1 MLLSERN
8 CVMEVID
15 KGGVTSPKG
24 FLAAGIHA
32 GLKKQKKDMA
42 MIVSVADAAAAGTF
56 TTNKVKAAPVLW
68 DMKIL
73 KEPRHRAVVVNSGS
87 ANACTAERGLKDAGD
102 SAAYA
107 AELLG
112 IKQDEVFVASTGVIG
127 VPLDMDKIRNG
138 ISMLVPS
145 LSSDGHS
152 AAEAIITTDT
162 FPKEAA
168 ASVSIN
174 GKTVTIGGM
183 SKGSGMIHPN
193 MATTLSFITTD
204 AAIAKEDLQSLL
216 GVTVDDTYNMISVDG
231 DTSTNDTV
239 LVLANGLAG
248 NDPIK
253 PGTEEWALF
262 EETFRYVL
270 GTLARYLARDG
281 EGATRF
287 IEMDVENALTKK
299 DAKILARSV
308 VSSSLVKAAFFG
320 ADANWGR
327 ILCAMGYSGAEF
339 DPSLVDLSFT
349 SPAGTIQVVK
359 GGEPVRFDEAEA
371 KKILSEKEI
380 TAVADC
386 HQGDASAQAWGC
398 DLTYDYVKINGD
410 YRS

>member
-8 CVMEVID
+8 SVMEVID
-15 KGGVTSPKG
+15 NGGVTSPKG

-239 LVLANGLAG
+239 LLLANGLAG
-248 NDPIK
+248 NPEIRY
-253 PGTEEWALF
+253 GTPEY
-262 EETFRYVL
+262 ETFAGAL
-270 GTLARYLARDG
+270 HAINEYLAKKIAGDG
-281 EGATRF
+281 EGATALLEAR
-287 IEMDVENALTKK
+287 VEGCENREQAKTLAKSIVCSNLTKTAIAGH
-299 DAKILARSV
+299 DATWDIPVHSLIRKMWICSLKARQERYRSLKMERLFPTARQRLQR
-308 VSSSLVKAAFFG
+308 SSLSRK
-320 ADANWGR
+320 
-327 ILCAMGYSGAEF
+327 
-339 DPSLVDLSFT
+339 SL
-349 SPAGTIQVVK
+349 
-359 GGEPVRFDEAEA
+359 
-371 KKILSEKEI
+371 
-380 TAVADC
+380 
-386 HQGDASAQAWGC
+386 
-398 DLTYDYVKINGD
+398 
-410 YRS
+410 

>member
-8 CVMEVID
+8 SVMEVID
-15 KGGVTSPKG
+15 NGGVTSPKG

-168 ASVSIN
+168 ASVSI
-174 GKTVTIGGM
+174 T
-183 SKGSGMIHPN
+183 
-193 MATTLSFITTD
+193 
-204 AAIAKEDLQSLL
+204 
-216 GVTVDDTYNMISVDG
+216 
-231 DTSTNDTV
+231 
-239 LVLANGLAG
+239 
-248 NDPIK
+248 
-253 PGTEEWALF
+253 
-262 EETFRYVL
+262 
-270 GTLARYLARDG
+270 
-281 EGATRF
+281 
-287 IEMDVENALTKK
+287 
-299 DAKILARSV
+299 
-308 VSSSLVKAAFFG
+308 
-320 ADANWGR
+320 
-327 ILCAMGYSGAEF
+327 
-339 DPSLVDLSFT
+339 
-349 SPAGTIQVVK
+349 
-359 GGEPVRFDEAEA
+359 
-371 KKILSEKEI
+371 
-380 TAVADC
+380 
-386 HQGDASAQAWGC
+386 
-398 DLTYDYVKINGD
+398 
-410 YRS
+410 